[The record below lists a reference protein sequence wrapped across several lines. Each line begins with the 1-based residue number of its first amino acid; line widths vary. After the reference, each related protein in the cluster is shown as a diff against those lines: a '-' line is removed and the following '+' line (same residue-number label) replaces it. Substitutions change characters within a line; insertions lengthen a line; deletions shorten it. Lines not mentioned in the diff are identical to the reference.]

1 MSANISSIVFDL
13 RSRYS
18 VYNSTPGFMWPEILY
33 GIYPRTFD
41 APQTV
46 IVPVIE
52 YYTNVSNDCGSSSM
66 LYYIGDAYNCAALS
80 IAATLAQ
87 KHNFSLDDP
96 SVREAGENLGF
107 KDLLSFNATGILE
120 QIVGCA
126 SNSCGGPGMTPE
138 QTKLLEKEYGKCGEG
153 IGELSP
159 ESVNGGDLKV
169 ILDPLRSLCS
179 QSFRDVEADIA
190 GPGIIVS
197 YMMQLVLCAWFFVFG
212 TIIPREPS
220 HSVFLW
226 WVRAKRWL
234 CNRARKRK
242 QPPEEVRPRSL
253 LSRLRSSRFS
263 AALFSGIMEFQETQ
277 LFLTLALQLATM
289 FMRVVNEELTTQM
302 DLRAART
309 IVSGGA
315 FMVLL
320 TQTIIQR
327 RGMHWWYTLTLSIIV
342 GALGI
347 TLQFLIP
354 LRKELAALPAESGC
368 GTRTASILSLC
379 PGGGMGLRFTSGS
392 DQHPVF
398 YAVATFALIA
408 DQLRHAP
415 WMVSKLDVLRNKND
429 RLRVFFLKSSY
440 VVWNLG
446 WFVLNFLMFFALIL
460 NAIYIFQEVGDAL
473 DQMEKW
479 TFGQVVAVLPWAPV
493 VAKYIYYNIF
503 GIENGVGNRIDHHY
517 KVVRDESR
525 PGTDQKQSDTR
536 SLVGDEYISLQNVEG
551 DPRRTSDPEATGW
564 GRPSPAGEGPDG
576 DLGSRVSRTSHL

>member
-13 RSRYS
+13 RSRS
-18 VYNSTPGFMWPEILY
+18 GVYNSTPGFMWPEILY
-33 GIYPRTFD
+33 GIYPRTFSD
-41 APQTV
+41 PQTV
-46 IVPVIE
+46 TVPLIQN
-52 YYTNVSNDCGSSSM
+52 YTNASRDCGGPWM
-66 LYYIGDAYNCAALS
+66 LYYAGNAYNCAALS

-87 KHNFSLDDP
+87 KHNFSLDHP
-96 SVREAGENLGF
+96 SVREAGQNLKF
-107 KDLLSFNATGILE
+107 EDLLSFNATGILE

-126 SNSCGGPGMTPE
+126 SNSCGGPGMTTD
-138 QTKLLEKEYGKCGEG
+138 QTKLLGKEYGKCGEG
-153 IGELSP
+153 IGDLSP
-159 ESVNGGDLKV
+159 SNVNGNDLNV
-169 ILDPLRSLCS
+169 ILGPLKGLCS
-179 QSFRDVEADIA
+179 LAPRDVEADIA

-197 YMMQLVLCAWFFVFG
+197 YILQLSLCAWFFIFG

-220 HSVFLW
+220 HSFFLW
-226 WVRAKRWL
+226 WVRVKRWL
-234 CNRARKRK
+234 WRRVRKRK
-242 QPPEEVRPRSL
+242 QPEEVRPRSM

-263 AALFSGIMEFQETQ
+263 AALFSAIIEFQETQ

-315 FMVLL
+315 LMVLL
-320 TQTIIQR
+320 TQTITQR
-327 RGMHWWYTLTLSIIV
+327 RGMHWWYTLTMTVIV

-347 TLQFLIP
+347 AIQFLIP
-354 LRKELAALPAESGC
+354 LTKELAALPGESEC
-368 GTRTASILSLC
+368 GKYTASILSLC
-379 PGGGMGLRFTSGS
+379 PGGGLGLRFTN
-392 DQHPVF
+392 DYAPYPIF

-415 WMVSKLDVLRNKND
+415 WAVSKLDVLRAKSD

-446 WFVLNFLMFFALIL
+446 WFVLNFFMFFLLIL
-460 NAIYIFQEVGDAL
+460 NAIYVFEEVGDAL
-473 DQMEKW
+473 DEMEKW

-493 VAKYIYYNIF
+493 VSKYIYYNIF
-503 GIENGVGNRIDHHY
+503 GLENGVGNRIDHHY

-551 DPRRTSDPEATGW
+551 DSRRTSDPEATGW
-564 GRPSPAGEGPDG
+564 GRASPAGEGPDG
-576 DLGSRVSRTSHL
+576 DLGSCVSRTSHL